1 MNNREM
7 AGTFEAIANLMEI
20 KGEAIYR
27 ILAYRRAA
35 EALRGLGRDISKIWE
50 AGELEDIPGV
60 GKAIAGK
67 IDEMIRTDRLE
78 FYEKL
83 ASEIPPGLIEL
94 LKIDG
99 IGPKKAAQFW
109 SEGGITSIE
118 ELEEAAKE
126 GRLSSLSGMGSKSEQ
141 KIIDG
146 IQALKSRTTERYLLS
161 SAWDTAQAL
170 IGAMGKVKEV
180 ERIEAAGSLRRSRET
195 IGDLDLLVASE
206 FPTQVMDA
214 FIELP
219 QVERVLGKGDTKAS
233 VELVDG
239 MRVQLWVHP
248 SERFGSAWQYATGS
262 QAHNVRLR
270 EIALKKGLS
279 LSEHGYKREDG
290 SELLSKDEAEV
301 YAALGLAWIPP
312 ELREDQGEIARAQSA
327 DFSDLVTLNDLQG
340 ELHAH
345 TIWSDGKASI
355 EEMTQSAIGLGMEYL
370 VISDHS
376 RSLGIANG
384 LSIDRLM
391 EQRVKIR
398 EVQKKV
404 GKKIR
409 LMHGSEVEIMSDGT
423 LDYPDDVL
431 EQLDIVIASLHTSQK
446 QAKKQVTQRLLNA
459 VRNPHVDIIGHLTG
473 RLINRRD
480 PADLDVEAI
489 LKEGAARGVVF
500 EINANAERLDLKDSH
515 ARMALDFG
523 CTLAIN
529 TDAHH
534 PDHFDFQR
542 FGIGTARRA
551 AAPAQAILNT
561 WSFKDLEAWL
571 KQR

>member
-327 DFSDLVTLNDLQG
+327 DFSDLVTLNDLRG

-515 ARMALDFG
+515 AKMALDFG

>member
-1 MNNREM
+1 
-7 AGTFEAIANLMEI
+7 
-20 KGEAIYR
+20 
-27 ILAYRRAA
+27 
-35 EALRGLGRDISKIWE
+35 
-50 AGELEDIPGV
+50 
-60 GKAIAGK
+60 
-67 IDEMIRTDRLE
+67 
-78 FYEKL
+78 
-83 ASEIPPGLIEL
+83 
-94 LKIDG
+94 
-99 IGPKKAAQFW
+99 
-109 SEGGITSIE
+109 
-118 ELEEAAKE
+118 
-126 GRLSSLSGMGSKSEQ
+126 
-141 KIIDG
+141 
-146 IQALKSRTTERYLLS
+146 
-161 SAWDTAQAL
+161 
-170 IGAMGKVKEV
+170 
-180 ERIEAAGSLRRSRET
+180 
-195 IGDLDLLVASE
+195 
-206 FPTQVMDA
+206 
-214 FIELP
+214 
-219 QVERVLGKGDTKAS
+219 
-233 VELVDG
+233 
-239 MRVQLWVHP
+239 
-248 SERFGSAWQYATGS
+248 
-262 QAHNVRLR
+262 VRLR

-327 DFSDLVTLNDLQG
+327 DFSDLVTLNDLRG

-542 FGIGTARRA
+542 YGIGTARRA

>member
-1 MNNREM
+1 M

-327 DFSDLVTLNDLQG
+327 DFSDLVTLNDLRG

>member
-327 DFSDLVTLNDLQG
+327 DFSDLVTLNDLRG